1 MANISIA
8 GLLEQRKRVFYGWWI
23 VTAGAIQDA
32 LKGGIFNDGMIFYF
46 LPFERDLGISRTQ
59 ISLLFSLNKL
69 EGAFEGPIVGHLI
82 DRLGPR
88 IMVAVGAILSSLG
101 FILLSFTH
109 SYIYLLL
116 VFVGVLSFGFK
127 AGYNHAMMGA
137 HSPVSRHGPCG
148 WSFTS

>member
-32 LKGGIFNDGMIFYF
+32 LKGGTFNEGMFFYF

-82 DRLGPR
+82 D
-88 IMVAVGAILSSLG
+88 
-101 FILLSFTH
+101 
-109 SYIYLLL
+109 
-116 VFVGVLSFGFK
+116 
-127 AGYNHAMMGA
+127 HA
-137 HSPVSRHGPCG
+137 
-148 WSFTS
+148 